1 MGSRFDTIAHM
12 PEIVKVDLIVGLEVH
27 VELSTRTKMFS
38 RAANVAH
45 PEHFEAAPN
54 ALIDPVVL
62 GLPGALPVMNRAAVE
77 KSVMVGLALGCQIAS
92 LSKWDRKSYFYP
104 DLPKNYQISQ
114 YQLPLCF
121 DGSVELPPI
130 GADGKID
137 FDAMAEGGARA
148 GAGEPLPGKRIGII
162 RAHLEEDAGKLLHEA
177 PGGVAIDPPG
187 SIVDYNRAGT
197 PLLEIVTQPDFTS
210 ADEVVVFCRVLRNV
224 CRFLGA
230 SEGILQRGHMRF
242 EPNINCVLT
251 LSDGRT
257 VKTPIVEIK
266 NLNSFKAVK
275 GAIEYEK
282 REQPRRW
289 QTDGIELRSGA
300 KTTRGWDDAKN
311 ETFLQREKEE
321 AHDYRYFP
329 DPDLLPVVV
338 DDAWRERVR
347 SALPE
352 LPLDRTKRYMREF
365 GLSAKEAV
373 AITDERDVCYFY
385 EEATDAAAASGVGR
399 EKAGRLAANFVL
411 QSGAKRANE
420 RSTPEHAVLASDLGI
435 SALQVAGIVKLRDEG
450 KVGSNAADELFGLLC
465 TGGEEHNPAA
475 DPETI
480 AAKRGMVIVQ
490 DTGAMEKWCGQVIA
504 ANAKVADDVRAG
516 KLQAVGRL
524 VGEAMKLAAASGGAA
539 DAKTVR
545 ETLLRMLGQG

>member
-1 MGSRFDTIAHM
+1 MA
-12 PEIVKVDLIVGLEVH
+12 EIVRVDLIVGLEVH

-38 RAANVAH
+38 RAANGAH

-54 ALIDPVVL
+54 TLIDPVVL
-62 GLPGALPVMNRAAVE
+62 GLPGALPVMNREAVE
-77 KSVMVGLALGCQIAS
+77 KSIMVGLALGCQIAEV
-92 LSKWDRKSYFYP
+92 SKWDRKSYFYP

-130 GADGKID
+130 AKDGKID
-137 FDAMAEGGARA
+137 YEAMAEGGAAA
-148 GAGEPLPGKRIGII
+148 GKKIGII

-177 PGGVAIDPPG
+177 PGGIAIEG
-187 SIVDYNRAGT
+187 SIADYNRAGT
-197 PLLEIVTQPDFTS
+197 PLLEIVTQPDFTDS
-210 ADEVVVFCRVLRNV
+210 DEVVVFCRVLRNV

-275 GAIEYEK
+275 GAIEHER

-289 QTDGIELRSGA
+289 AADGIELKPGA
-300 KTTRGWDDAKN
+300 KTTRGWDDTKN

-329 DPDLLPVVV
+329 DPDLLPVAVGE
-338 DDAWRERVR
+338 AWRERVR

-352 LPLDRTKRYMREF
+352 LPLDRTRRYMREF
-365 GLSAKEAV
+365 GLSAKEAA
-373 AITDERDVCYFY
+373 AITDERDVCFFY
-385 EEATDAAAASGVGR
+385 EEALEGASAAGVGR

-420 RSTPEHAVLASDLGI
+420 RSTSERAVLVSDLGI
-435 SALQVAGIVKLRDEG
+435 TAKQVAGIVRLRDEG
-450 KVGSNAADELFGLLC
+450 KIGSNAADELFGLLC
-465 TGGEEHNPAA
+465 EGGGEQGANAEDVALR
-475 DPETI
+475 
-480 AAKRGMVIVQ
+480 RGMVIVQ
-490 DTGAMEKWCGQVIA
+490 DAGALEAWCDQVIA
-504 ANAKVADDVRAG
+504 ANPKVAEDVRGG

-524 VGEAMKLAAASGGAA
+524 VGEAMKLVASGGGAA
-539 DAKTVR
+539 DAKVVR
-545 ETLLRMLGQG
+545 ETLLKRLGSG